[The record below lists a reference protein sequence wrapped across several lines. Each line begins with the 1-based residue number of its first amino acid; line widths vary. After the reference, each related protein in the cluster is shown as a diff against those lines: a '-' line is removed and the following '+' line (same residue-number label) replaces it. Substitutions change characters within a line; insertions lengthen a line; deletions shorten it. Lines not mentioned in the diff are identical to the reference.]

1 MTTYQAFIEDLKVM
15 KAKNKGLM
23 SEVQYTNVGYIMSA
37 IAPCNLLVFGLG
49 DDSFLWDKLNHGGKT
64 VFLEDDK
71 EWIENF
77 KNSNLLITPVEYTTF
92 VGDHEKIKF
101 DSSQL
106 EMNLPDEITSK
117 KWDMI
122 IVDAP
127 LGHGPPGRP
136 YKGPGRMQS
145 IYTAHKL
152 LKDGGICVID
162 DMKRLVEQKYGIH
175 YFGYENILNVI
186 ENKVGIFKKKINKSL
201 RSLISGKKVALVGP
215 AQYMENSNLG
225 KEIDDHD
232 IVVRINRGI
241 ESIDTYSKDIGTK
254 TDVYYSCLIERA
266 QQTGVLNIDDL
277 KNKYK
282 IKHIVA
288 PPESNMKGISFE
300 TKFHS
305 LVDKEKIKN
314 INDIIPVTIVDHQF
328 HTLLAEKVK
337 CKPNTGFMAIY
348 DLLRMNPSSLSIYGF
363 SFYLD
368 GFLPGQKS
376 GVEQEKNCSEQEFAD
391 MAFNSKR
398 HIQKNMWE
406 YAKTTLLKNKN
417 VILDNNLESIL
428 KLDDLDRKLYK
439 RI

>member
-417 VILDNNLESIL
+417 VILDNNLERIL

>member
-1 MTTYQAFIEDLKVM
+1 MTTYQAFIEDLKAM
-15 KAKNKGLM
+15 KEKNKGLM
-23 SEVQYTNVGYIMSA
+23 SEAQYTNVGYIMSA

-77 KNSNLLITPVEYTTF
+77 KNSNLSITPVEYTTF

-101 DSSQL
+101 DSLQL
-106 EMNLPDEITSK
+106 EMNLPDTITSK

-201 RSLISGKKVALVGP
+201 RSLISGKKIALVGP

-225 KEIDDHD
+225 KEIDEHD

-241 ESIDTYSKDIGTK
+241 ESIDIYSKDIGAK

-417 VILDNNLESIL
+417 VILDNNLERIL